1 MLRTRPDLGLG
12 LPKWREIGVLILPGA
27 TLMLEGVTHE
37 TFRDLLLGK
46 CSLRSTTTCAP
57 GPR

>member
-37 TFRDLLLGK
+37 TFRDLLAG
-46 CSLRSTTTCAP
+46 A
-57 GPR
+57 